1 MQPVTV
7 AMTDPISRAR
17 FHPDLNL
24 ETWFPEGVLDVL
36 VGTFMAHY
44 IGFEEAVASKPFN
57 RFTDFTG
64 LTAIRLEME
73 DIANIV
79 ALRRASYQD
88 RPPVKSAILAVAA
101 PAYGVARMFAALME
115 SSPIE
120 VRVFRTVEEAAHWLG
135 VPVAALRADSAGLG
149 HAAQP
154 HP

>member
-1 MQPVTV
+1 
-7 AMTDPISRAR
+7 MTDPISRAR

-36 VGTFMAHY
+36 VATFMAHY
-44 IGFEEAVASKPFN
+44 IGFEETVADKPFN

-88 RPPVKSAILAVAA
+88 RPPVKSAVLAVDA

-115 SSPIE
+115 PSPIE
-120 VRVFRTVEEAAHWLG
+120 VRVFRTAEEAAHWLE
-135 VPVAALRADSAGLG
+135 VPMTALREDAASLG
-149 HAAQP
+149 RPVRP

>member
-1 MQPVTV
+1 
-7 AMTDPISRAR
+7 MTDSISRAR

-24 ETWFPEGVLDVL
+24 ETWFPEGVLDVI
-36 VGTFMAHY
+36 VATFMAHY
-44 IGFEEAVASKPFN
+44 IGFEESVAKQPFD

-64 LTAIRLEME
+64 LTAIQLELE

-88 RPPVKSAILAVAA
+88 RPPVKSAVLAVEV

-115 SSPIE
+115 PSPIE
-120 VRVFRTVEEAAHWLG
+120 VRVFRTAEEAAHWLG
-135 VPVAALRADSAGLG
+135 VPVSALRADASDLG
-149 HAAQP
+149 RAAWP

>member
-1 MQPVTV
+1 
-7 AMTDPISRAR
+7 MTDPISRAQ
-17 FHPDLNL
+17 FHPELNL

-44 IGFEEAVASKPFN
+44 IGFEEAVADKSFD
-57 RFTDFTG
+57 RFTDLTG

-79 ALRRASYQD
+79 ALRRAFYQD
-88 RPPVKSAILAVAA
+88 RPPVKSAVLAVGS

-115 SSPIE
+115 PSPIE
-120 VRVFRTVEEAAHWLG
+120 VRVFRTAEEAAHWLG
-135 VPVAALRADSAGLG
+135 VPVAALRAESAGLG
-149 HAAQP
+149 GSARP

>member
-1 MQPVTV
+1 
-7 AMTDPISRAR
+7 MTDPISRAR

-24 ETWFPEGVLDVL
+24 EARFPEGVLDAIVA
-36 VGTFMAHY
+36 TFMAHY
-44 IGFEEAVASKPFN
+44 IGFEESVANRPFD

-73 DIANIV
+73 DIANLV

-88 RPPVKSAILAVAA
+88 RTPVKSAVLAVEA

-115 SSPIE
+115 PSPIE
-120 VRVFRTVEEAAHWLG
+120 VRVFRTAEEAAHWLG
-135 VPVAALRADSAGLG
+135 VPVAALRADAVDFGRAPRS
-149 HAAQP
+149 

>member
-1 MQPVTV
+1 MNDPV
-7 AMTDPISRAR
+7 SRAR
-17 FHPDLNL
+17 FHPDMNL

-44 IGFEEAVASKPFN
+44 IGFEEAVAEKPFN
-57 RFTDFTG
+57 RFTDLTG

-88 RPPVKSAILAVAA
+88 RPPVKSAVLAVEA

-115 SSPIE
+115 PSPIE
-120 VRVFRTVEEAAHWLG
+120 VRVFRTAEEAAHWLG
-135 VPVAALRADSAGLG
+135 VPVATLRADPAGLG
-149 HAAQP
+149 HAARP

>member
-1 MQPVTV
+1 
-7 AMTDPISRAR
+7 
-17 FHPDLNL
+17 
-24 ETWFPEGVLDVL
+24 
-36 VGTFMAHY
+36 
-44 IGFEEAVASKPFN
+44 
-57 RFTDFTG
+57 
-64 LTAIRLEME
+64 ME

-135 VPVAALRADSAGLG
+135 VPVAALRADSVGLG

>member
-1 MQPVTV
+1 
-7 AMTDPISRAR
+7 MTDPISRAR

-24 ETWFPEGVLDVL
+24 ETWFPEGVLDVI

-44 IGFEEAVASKPFN
+44 IGFEESVAERPFN

-88 RPPVKSAILAVAA
+88 KPAVKSAILAVAS

-115 SSPIE
+115 PSPIE
-120 VRVFRTVEEAAHWLG
+120 VRVFRTAEEAAHWLD
-135 VPVAALRADSAGLG
+135 VPVVALRADAAGFG
-149 HAAQP
+149 HAP
-154 HP
+154 RSHP

>member
-1 MQPVTV
+1 
-7 AMTDPISRAR
+7 MTDPISRAR

-44 IGFEEAVASKPFN
+44 IGFEEAVADKPFN
-57 RFTDFTG
+57 RFTDLTG

-79 ALRRASYQD
+79 ALRRAFYQD
-88 RPPVKSAILAVAA
+88 RPPVKSAVLAVEA
-101 PAYGVARMFAALME
+101 PAYSVARMFAALME
-115 SSPIE
+115 PSPIE

-135 VPVAALRADSAGLG
+135 VPVTALRAD
-149 HAAQP
+149 AASLSCPVRP